1 MRVQCWPKSATSDN
15 VSAVARP
22 RRAPG
27 VVSGVSMSILV
38 ADDAP
43 SVRRLLRFI
52 LEPTHVV
59 LEAGDGDEALR
70 QLFDHRPDIAILD
83 VSMPART
90 GIDVCRQLRQDPRV
104 ATTDVIMITAN
115 GSPASRSAAL
125 AAGADHFLT
134 KPFSPGKVASLIEA
148 ILASRGRATS

>member
-1 MRVQCWPKSATSDN
+1 
-15 VSAVARP
+15 
-22 RRAPG
+22 
-27 VVSGVSMSILV
+27 MSILV

-59 LEAGDGDEALR
+59 LEAADGDEALR

-104 ATTDVIMITAN
+104 ATTDVIMITAS
-115 GSPASRSAAL
+115 GSQACRSAAL

-148 ILASRGRATS
+148 ILAARSRATR